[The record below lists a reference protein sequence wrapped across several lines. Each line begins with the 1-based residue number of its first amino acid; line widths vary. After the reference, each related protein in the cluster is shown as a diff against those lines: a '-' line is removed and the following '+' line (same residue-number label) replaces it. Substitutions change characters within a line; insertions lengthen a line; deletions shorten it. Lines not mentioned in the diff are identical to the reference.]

1 MANYRFNNE
10 IKEFEV
16 DSIDAET
23 AGAELARIHGE
34 HGRLTPYLVV
44 NEARPEDAPLHPA
57 FEWRDD
63 IAAEEYRR
71 VQARSLIKT
80 VEVIK
85 PEEDDRPTEP
95 AYVKVASNPARYE
108 PPARVVNSPQMFE
121 SAFLH
126 ACERLRA
133 AEQAMEQLQQIAKRE
148 RPDAFTQCGK
158 AVYVLRQ
165 LQTMLPRRGAA

>member
-1 MANYRFNNE
+1 MASYRFTGE
-10 IKEFEV
+10 VKEFEV

-23 AGAELARIHGE
+23 AGLELARIHSE

-63 IAAEEYRR
+63 IAAEEFRR

-85 PEEDDRPTEP
+85 PDKDDRPTEP
-95 AYVKVASNPARYE
+95 AYVKVASSPARYE
-108 PPARVVNSPQMFE
+108 PPAEVVKSPQMFE
-121 SAFLH
+121 SAFLQ

-133 AEQAMEQLQQIAKRE
+133 AERAMEQLQQIAKRE

-165 LQTMLPRRGAA
+165 LQAMLPKR